1 MNLKHFIEKY
11 KPLLIT
17 EMDMELAN
25 AYNNR
30 DDISFL
36 ERLASQFPSGE
47 EGGLVFFNDKFGL
60 KFKTMLLSRF
70 DSGKSLTK
78 ESDMLDHL
86 IENAFDYGSKRG
98 ETPVYLFWNSES
110 FYIIDMGTKPIE
122 EIRERV
128 SKVKENLDPGTYS
141 GTCYLNG
148 KEYNFAPLLK
158 NNRKRGT
165 ILEIKR

>member
-1 MNLKHFIEKY
+1 
-11 KPLLIT
+11 
-17 EMDMELAN
+17 
-25 AYNNR
+25 
-30 DDISFL
+30 
-36 ERLASQFPSGE
+36 
-47 EGGLVFFNDKFGL
+47 
-60 KFKTMLLSRF
+60 
-70 DSGKSLTK
+70 
-78 ESDMLDHL
+78 MLDHL

-98 ETPVYLFWNSES
+98 EEPVYLLWDSKS
-110 FYIIDMGTKPIE
+110 FYIIDMGKKSIE